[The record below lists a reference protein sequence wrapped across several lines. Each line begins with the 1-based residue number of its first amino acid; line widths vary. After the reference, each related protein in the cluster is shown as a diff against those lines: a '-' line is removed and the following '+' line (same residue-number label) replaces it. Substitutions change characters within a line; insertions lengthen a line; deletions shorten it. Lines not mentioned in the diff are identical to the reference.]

1 MLGRPS
7 GQSGGEEVGGRHF
20 GAPRI
25 PKRLILL
32 GGFVVVVLLLPWLF
46 IKSIF
51 AYVAPNEYGIK
62 EVKVGVNRGIHTQVY
77 TAGYWFIKPFGLEK
91 MHRFPRQLQVLELTT
106 TEKPSKNSAS
116 HAYDR
121 AAKIQTSDG
130 FFVDLDVTILYSIVD
145 PYKVMTTLGPG
156 LLYLT
161 NGIEPKA
168 EPMLKQAL
176 GELNVEDFYNSTK
189 RVEKTDKAKAALDTE
204 LSPKGMRVD
213 QVLVRYFKY
222 SDEIQKNIELK
233 KLQDQLVFK
242 NQAEG
247 KANTEE
253 AATKK
258 ARQEGEM
265 KVKITL
271 QEGEAYKTEKT
282 AETDLFTRKRGAEA
296 KLLVKTAEAEA
307 MQLKN
312 EAMQLLGYDRKV
324 AIEMAK
330 LMEGIECLVIP
341 TGGPQGVN
349 PLDLQSMLKLFGVQ
363 SGGPAGVVA
372 PKKTEA
378 PPPITPHEPPPP
390 APNAASPPVAAP
402 PPAPPAPL
410 LETAPAK
417 EGPK

>member
-1 MLGRPS
+1 MP
-7 GQSGGEEVGGRHF
+7 GGFSDQDGGKERGGRHF
-20 GAPRI
+20 GLPKLPRI
-25 PKRLILL
+25 VMQL
-32 GGFVVVVLLLPWLF
+32 GGLLLVLLLLPWLF
-46 IKSIF
+46 IYSIF

-62 EVKVGVNRGIHTQVY
+62 EVKVGVNRGIHEEVY
-77 TAGYWFIKPFGLEK
+77 TAGYSFIKPFGLEK
-91 MHRFPRQLQVLELTT
+91 MHKFPRQVQVLELTT
-106 TEKPSKNSAS
+106 MEAAADNSPS

-130 FFVDLDVTILYSIVD
+130 FFVDLDVTILYGIVD

-168 EPMLKQAL
+168 EPVLKQAL
-176 GELNVEDFYNSTK
+176 GELNIEDFYNSTK
-189 RVEKTDKAKAALDTE
+189 RVEKTDKAKAALDAE
-204 LSPKGMRVD
+204 LSPKGMRID

-222 SDEIQKNIELK
+222 SDEIQKNIESR

-258 ARQEGEM
+258 AKQEGEM
-265 KVKITL
+265 QVKITL

-282 AETDLFTRKRGAEA
+282 AETDLYTRKRGAEA

-307 MQLKN
+307 MELKN

-330 LMEGIECLVIP
+330 LLDGIECLVVP

-363 SGGPAGVVA
+363 SGGPAGIVA
-372 PKKTEA
+372 PKKSET
-378 PPPITPHEPPPP
+378 PPPP
-390 APNAASPPVAAP
+390 KPPESPPSTPNPAPTPVAAP
-402 PPAPPAPL
+402 PAAPV
-410 LETAPAK
+410 ETAPEK
-417 EGPK
+417 EVSK

>member
-1 MLGRPS
+1 MADRFPHQDGGTERGGQHFAMPRLPRSVVHLG
-7 GQSGGEEVGGRHF
+7 
-20 GAPRI
+20 
-25 PKRLILL
+25 
-32 GGFVVVVLLLPWLF
+32 VLLVVIVLLPFLF
-46 IKSIF
+46 LNSIF

-62 EVKVGVNRGIHTQVY
+62 EVKVGVNRGIHEEVY

-91 MHRFPRQLQVLELTT
+91 MYKFPRQVQVLELTT
-106 TEKPSKNSAS
+106 MEAAAHNSPS

-145 PYKVMTTLGPG
+145 PYKLMTTLGPG

-161 NGIEPKA
+161 NGIAPKA
-168 EPMLKQAL
+168 EPVLKQAL
-176 GELNVEDFYNSTK
+176 GELNIEDFYNSTK
-189 RVEKTDKAKAALDTE
+189 RVEKTDKAKAALDAE
-204 LSPKGMRVD
+204 LSQKGLRVD

-222 SDEIQKNIELK
+222 SDEIQKNIELR

-258 ARQEGEM
+258 AKQEGEM

-271 QEGEAYKTEKT
+271 QEGQAYKTEKM

-307 MQLKN
+307 MELKN
-312 EAMQLLGYDRKV
+312 TAMQLLGYDRKV

-330 LMEGIECLVIP
+330 LLDGIECLVVP

-363 SGGPAGVVA
+363 SGGPAGLVA
-372 PKKTEA
+372 PKKSET
-378 PPPITPHEPPPP
+378 PPPSTP
-390 APNAASPPVAAP
+390 NPVAAP
-402 PPAPPAPL
+402 PAAPPAPPPPAAPV
-410 LETAPAK
+410 ETAPEK
-417 EGPK
+417 EVSK